1 MRKSIAKV
9 VSLLFLM
16 SLLTGCAA
24 SQVTS
29 VGKTDTDAPEK
40 TAPQV
45 EPEKPAVEE
54 KEIVEDRIYQV
65 GDRVVVD
72 DKYALTITGI
82 RETDERNQFSDKQVA
97 QVLIIDYLYEN
108 ISDAERDL
116 YISDMNFK
124 AVDEGGNMCDSYPV
138 SITYTT
144 QHAGVGTRVMTGMA
158 IGTTEASQKI
168 RLQYYDDYFSS
179 EPIMEF
185 EGEVGKRVEPSLTG
199 SLPSYPRMFSVG
211 EIIEVKTDQG
221 DYTIAIDK
229 VEKTKDRNEYSD
241 MKPEEVYKVTYTYSN
256 ISCSSNLYLSEMN
269 FQLIDS
275 QGNVGFSYPGG
286 ADRYPQETIKGARC
300 TAEMVFGAHKGG
312 ENIILSFKD
321 NMFSDVS
328 DVKIAVDGLN

>member
-1 MRKSIAKV
+1 MRKLLSKV

-16 SLLTGCAA
+16 SLLTGCTA

-29 VGKTDTDAPEK
+29 VEKTGTDAPQKE
-40 TAPQV
+40 APQV
-45 EPEKPAVEE
+45 QAEAPAAIE

-82 RETDERNQFSDKQVA
+82 RETEERNQFSDKKVA

-108 ISDAERDL
+108 ISDSERDL
-116 YISDMNFK
+116 YISDLNFK
-124 AVDEGGNMCDSYPV
+124 VVDQGGNMCDSYPA
-138 SITYTT
+138 SITYAT
-144 QHAGVGTRVMTGMA
+144 QHAQVGTRAMTGMA
-158 IGTTEASQKI
+158 IGTIEPSQKI
-168 RLQYYDDYFSS
+168 RLQYYDNYFSS

-185 EGEVGKRVEPSLTG
+185 EGEVGKSMEPLLTG
-199 SLPSYPRMFSVG
+199 SLPSYPGMFSIG
-211 EIIEVKTDQG
+211 EIIEVKTDEG

-229 VEKTKDRNEYSD
+229 VEKLKERNEYSD
-241 MKPEEVYKVTYTYSN
+241 MKPEEVYRVTYTYSN
-256 ISCSSNLYLSEMN
+256 ISYSSNLYLSEMN

-275 QGNVGFSYPGG
+275 QGNVGYGYPGN

-328 DVKIAVDGLN
+328 DIRIAVNGVN